1 MMMRW
6 KVCGMKEEDNMARL
20 QELAPDFMGLIF
32 YEKSPRHA
40 GNLDPAAVTGLPVKK
55 IGVFVNETTGQ
66 ILDYARRYEL
76 FGVQL
81 HGNEPPDQCKVLKEA
96 GLLVIKAFG
105 VGNESFNFTELLP
118 YTDYIDYFLFDTKG
132 KYKGGNGVAFNW
144 DILLH
149 YPYAVPFLVSGGVDH
164 YNLQNLEKLRHL
176 PIAGVDVNSRYEDAP
191 GLKNISK
198 LCELKKEL
206 KQLTHGA
213 DSHQNR

>member
-1 MMMRW
+1 MMRW
-6 KVCGMKEEDNMARL
+6 KVCGMKEEDNIARL

-32 YEKSPRHA
+32 YAPSPRYA
-40 GNLDPAAVTGLPVKK
+40 GTLNPAAVTGLPVKR
-55 IGVFVNETTGQ
+55 IGVFVNESTGQ
-66 ILDYARRYEL
+66 MLAHVRRYEL

-81 HGNEPPDQCKVLKEA
+81 HGNEPPDQCMVLKKA
-96 GLLVIKAFG
+96 GVMVIKVFG
-105 VGNESFNFTELLP
+105 VGNDSFNFNELLP
-118 YTDYIDYFLFDTKG
+118 YIDYVDYFLFDTKG

-144 DILLH
+144 NMLLN

-164 YNLQNLEKLRHL
+164 HNLQNLEKLRHL

-198 LCELKKEL
+198 LHELKEEL
-206 KQLTHGA
+206 KQLTNGA